1 MGGYSGPAFTEGP
14 AARGSDTPPSYLEGR
29 RLWFQRAVEV
39 NSIAAL
45 FYLRETSSWF
55 PRHPNPPVL
64 GQPLSL
70 SAEREECSHPQLP
83 DEKTEAQ
90 RGEGA
95 YLRAHRKREAESGQ
109 QPQPLVPRPAPSWA
123 SPPLCPAKLK
133 LRLFKR
139 RTHLLCT
146 SFVPHIFLG
155 RSSGLVRLYCEFQLG
170 FFCPLVFLFLFC
182 CAVQHARISVP

>member
-1 MGGYSGPAFTEGP
+1 MLPCGHGDVVWGA
-14 AARGSDTPPSYLEGR
+14 GSSILLQAWGTHSLPR
-29 RLWFQRAVEV
+29 RVQVSEPQDRRREQD
-39 NSIAAL
+39 
-45 FYLRETSSWF
+45 LRHRPCPT
-55 PRHPNPPVL
+55 L
-64 GQPLSL
+64 QPLSL

-139 RTHLLCT
+139 RAHLLCT